1 MTGGSRGEPD
11 APETIRVLHVDD
23 DPGLA
28 EVVGR
33 SLAEENDRIETT
45 AVQSPLTG
53 LDRLDAETFD
63 CVVSDYNMPEMDGL
77 DFLRSLRETR
87 PDLPFV
93 LFTSEGSESVA
104 GEAIAAGATGY
115 LQKGTGTEQYAVLAN
130 RIENAVEQYHAERFA
145 EQTRRRLR
153 ELMTNTPDV
162 RWMFSADWSELLYVN
177 DAYEEVYDATVAEL
191 QERPRSFLEAVHP
204 ADREDVRG
212 AMERVSE
219 GQAVDL
225 DYRVGPRRDYGR
237 WVHSRG
243 HPVTEDGEVV
253 RVVGHSREVTERR
266 ERERELRETRQLL
279 TRSLNALDDIY
290 YVLDPDGY
298 VERWNDALESVTG
311 HDAETLEDTRGLEL
325 LAEADRERVTAATR
339 EAVETGSARF
349 EADVVTAD
357 GDRIPYEFTAAP
369 IDDGT
374 GDPRGVI
381 GIGRNISDRRAY
393 ERSLESKNERLEAF
407 AGIVSHDL
415 RNPLTAIDSHLE
427 LYRATDDEEHLDAL
441 AETVDRMGRLLDDL
455 LSIALHGETVENPSR
470 LDLEPVVETARKGT
484 LGAGDTLEYDPL
496 PPLYADDDRLHRLF
510 ENLFR
515 NAVEHGSPED
525 SSSGDEIPT
534 QATDGSGACVD
545 ADGVTVR
552 VGPLSSEG
560 EHVGFYVADDGPGIP
575 EETRDRV
582 FESGYST
589 GDGGTGYGLSVVQ
602 SVADAHDWTVDVTA
616 NESGGARFEVRDVT
630 FADGADPTEA
640 DPGPTAERGPERE
653 R

>member
-11 APETIRVLHVDD
+11 APGTIRVLYVDD
-23 DPGLA
+23 DPDLA

-33 SLAEENDRIETT
+33 FLAEENDRIETT

-53 LDRLDAETFD
+53 LDRLDAEMFD
-63 CVVSDYNMPEMDGL
+63 CVVSDYDTPEMDGL

-87 PDLPFV
+87 PDLPFI

-130 RIENAVEQYHAERFA
+130 RIENAVEQYRAERFA
-145 EQTRRRLR
+145 EQTQRRLR
-153 ELMTNTPDV
+153 ELMANTPDV
-162 RWMFSADWSELLYVN
+162 RWMLSADWSELLYVN
-177 DAYEEVYDATVAEL
+177 DAYEEVYGATVAEL
-191 QERPRSFLEAVHP
+191 RERPRSFLEAVHP
-204 ADREDVRG
+204 ADREDVRE

-219 GQAVDL
+219 GQTVDL
-225 DYRVGPRRDYGR
+225 DYRVGPHCDYGR

-290 YVLDPDGY
+290 YALDPDGY
-298 VERWNDALESVTG
+298 VEHWNDALESVTG
-311 HDAETLEDTRGLEL
+311 HDAETLEGTRGLEL
-325 LAEADRERVTAATR
+325 LAEADRERATAATR

-357 GDRIPYEFTAAP
+357 GDRVPYEFTAAP

-381 GIGRNISDRRAY
+381 GIGRDISDRKAY
-393 ERSLESKNERLEAF
+393 ERSLESKNKRLEAF

-415 RNPLTAIDSHLE
+415 RNPLMAIDSHLE

-455 LSIALHGETVENPSR
+455 LSVALHGETVENPSR

-515 NAVEHGSPED
+515 NAVEHGSPAD
-525 SSSGDEIPT
+525 RSPGDEIPT
-534 QATDGSGACVD
+534 QATDGGGASVD

-552 VGPLSSEG
+552 VGPLSSDG

-616 NESGGARFEVRDVT
+616 SESGGARFEVRDVT
-630 FADGADPTEA
+630 FADGADSTEA